1 MATCA
6 TIEEITNIEAILES
20 FIVDWMLDLK
30 NNMGLLEN
38 LEEIHPEDS
47 IISNNDISESAMY
60 SMADEMARIKYA
72 VAPIYATAVEHRA
85 NIDSK
90 LQALC
95 DRMEDHRTNRNAWL
109 AYRSS
114 LDPEDPNYSS
124 KYNTATTN
132 YNTNETYRQNK
143 QNQINTLKTD
153 ADAII
158 SLINTEFVELARGVL
173 KARYNCNTA
182 VGSIVNEDVQAQADE
197 YYIVGTKSN
206 TEGYALAALNKIGK
220 WSEFAQSLEIVN
232 KLKSITFN
240 TTVPNGSGS
249 LSSTIGALSARD
261 ASFNDDNEL
270 VVTSDM
276 EYKPA
281 IIAAYGPEM
290 VSAASLCESAIST
303 EYSFTQQ
310 LLVSRISGNT
320 IEYDPK
326 AVSPGNPPTTAW
338 VEVSATFETASWY
351 EDRNDELDVLPDPYI
366 VNDDP
371 LIPVSS

>member
-6 TIEEITNIEAILES
+6 TIKEITNIEAILES

-95 DRMEDHRTNRNAWL
+95 DRRDDHKTNRDAWL
-109 AYRSS
+109 SYRNS

-143 QNQINTLKTD
+143 QTQINTLKTD

-158 SLINTEFVELARGVL
+158 SLINTEFEELARGVL
-173 KARYNCNTA
+173 KARYNCNAA
-182 VGSIVNEDVQAQADE
+182 VGSLVNEDVQAQANS

-249 LSSTIGALSARD
+249 LSSTISALSARD

-276 EYKPA
+276 EYTPA
-281 IIAAYGPEM
+281 IIAAYGPEL

-320 IEYDPK
+320 ITYNLD
-326 AVSPGNPPTTAW
+326 AVAPGDPPTTAW
-338 VEVSATFETASWY
+338 EAAAATFETASWY

>member
-6 TIEEITNIEAILES
+6 NSNGILDIEGTLES

-47 IISNNDISESAMY
+47 IISNNDVSETAMY
-60 SMADEMARIKYA
+60 AIADEMARIKYA
-72 VAPIYATAVEHRA
+72 VAPLYQEAVVHKNA
-85 NIDSK
+85 VDAKI
-90 LQALC
+90 QALC
-95 DRMEDHRTNRNAWL
+95 ARMNQHEANRNAWL
-109 AYRSS
+109 SYRSS

-124 KYNTATTN
+124 DYSTATAN

-143 QNQINTLKTD
+143 NTQITTLRDD
-153 ADAII
+153 ANAII
-158 SLINTEFVELARGVL
+158 DQINTEFEELARGVL
-173 KARYNCNTA
+173 KARYNCNTS
-182 VGSIVNEDVQAQADE
+182 VGSLVTDDVQASPSS
-197 YYIVGTKSN
+197 YYIVGSKSN
-206 TEGYALAALNKIGK
+206 TEGFALAVLNKIGK
-220 WSEFAQSLEIVN
+220 WAEFAQSLSIVN
-232 KLKSITFN
+232 KLKSINFN
-240 TTVPNGSGS
+240 TSIANGSGS
-249 LSSTIGALSARD
+249 YSSAISVLSARD

-303 EYSFTQQ
+303 EYTFMQQ
-310 LLVSRISGNT
+310 LLITRISGSTKSYNSSTNT
-320 IEYDPK
+320 W
-326 AVSPGNPPTTAW
+326 SSG
-338 VEVSATFETASWY
+338 SATFELPPWY

-371 LIPVSS
+371 LLPVS

>member
-6 TIEEITNIEAILES
+6 NSRGILDIEGTLES

-47 IISNNDISESAMY
+47 IVSNNDVSETAMY
-60 SMADEMARIKYA
+60 AIADEMARIKYA
-72 VAPIYATAVEHRA
+72 VAPLYQEAVVHKNA
-85 NIDSK
+85 VDAKI
-90 LQALC
+90 QALC
-95 DRMEDHRTNRNAWL
+95 ARMNQHETNRDAWL
-109 AYRSS
+109 AHRNS
-114 LDPEDPNYSS
+114 LDPLDPNYTS
-124 KYNTATTN
+124 KYNTATAN

-143 QNQINTLKTD
+143 DTQITTLRDD

-158 SLINTEFVELARGVL
+158 TQINTEFQELARGVL
-173 KARYNCNTA
+173 KARYNCNTS
-182 VGSIVNEDVQAQADE
+182 VGSLVTDDVQE
-197 YYIVGTKSN
+197 PPSSYYIVGNKSN
-206 TEGYALAALNKIGK
+206 QTEGFALAVLNKIGK
-220 WSEFAQSLEIVN
+220 WAEFAQSLSIVN
-232 KLKSITFN
+232 KLKSINFN
-240 TTVPNGSGS
+240 TVIANGSGS
-249 LSSTIGALSARD
+249 YSSAISELSARD

-303 EYSFTQQ
+303 EYTFIQQ
-310 LLVSRISGNT
+310 LLITRISGSTKSYSSSTNT
-320 IEYDPK
+320 W
-326 AVSPGNPPTTAW
+326 SNG
-338 VEVSATFETASWY
+338 SATFELPSWY